1 MAPRFAGKRVLI
13 TGATS
18 GIGLAG
24 ARLLANEGAELIL
37 TGTNHDRLT
46 SLTDEFDSATV
57 VLNDAS
63 QSDTGSALVE
73 GLAGRGLDGLWLN
86 AGYADVAP
94 IADVDAD
101 LFDTMMATNVRG
113 PLLHM
118 AALSGHLNA
127 GASVVVTSS
136 TSAYEGAPST
146 AAYAATKAALIA
158 AARTWAVELAPR
170 GIRVNT
176 LVPGAI
182 DTGFRS
188 FMSDETRSTFESG
201 VLGRVPLGRMGTPT
215 EAAAVALF
223 LLSDESS
230 YVTAGQYPVDGG
242 LIRR

>member
-1 MAPRFAGKRVLI
+1 MPLRFAGKRVLI

-24 ARLLANEGAELIL
+24 ARLLVEEGASLIL
-37 TGTNHDRLT
+37 TGTNQDRLAA
-46 SLTDEFDSATV
+46 LTVEFHLATV
-57 VLNDAS
+57 LLNDAS
-63 QSDTGSALVE
+63 RADTGSALVDE
-73 GLAGRGLDGLWLN
+73 LAGLGLDGLWLN
-86 AGYADVAP
+86 AGYADLAP

-113 PLLHM
+113 PLLHL
-118 AALSGHLNA
+118 AALSGHLND

-136 TSAYEGAPST
+136 TSTYEGAPST
-146 AAYAATKAALIA
+146 AVYAATKAALIA
-158 AARTWAVELAPR
+158 TARTWAVELAPR

-182 DTGFRS
+182 DTGFRR
-188 FMSDETRSTFESG
+188 FMDDETRTTFESG
-201 VLGRVPLGRMGTPT
+201 VLGRVPLGRIGTTT

-230 YVTAGQYPVDGG
+230 YVTASQYPVDGG
-242 LIRR
+242 LLRH